1 MVYVFVGVSR
11 VQNLGK
17 NKWSKYDLITNCK
30 MQNCANNV
38 MQKNKYTPY
47 FSTDKASTFA
57 VSVNLVL
64 HCQGEI
70 ALCFML

>member
-1 MVYVFVGVSR
+1 
-11 VQNLGK
+11 
-17 NKWSKYDLITNCK
+17 
-30 MQNCANNV
+30 MQNCANNF

-57 VSVNLVL
+57 VRSVNLVL

-70 ALCFML
+70 ALSFSSSWSPHTECLDCSVLLF

>member
-1 MVYVFVGVSR
+1 
-11 VQNLGK
+11 
-17 NKWSKYDLITNCK
+17 